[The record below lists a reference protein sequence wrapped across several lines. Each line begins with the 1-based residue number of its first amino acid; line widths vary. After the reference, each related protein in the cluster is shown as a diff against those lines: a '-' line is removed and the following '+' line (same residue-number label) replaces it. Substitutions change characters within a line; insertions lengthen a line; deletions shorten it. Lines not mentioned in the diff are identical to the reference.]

1 MAGRFFT
8 AEPPGK
14 PEVKQ
19 TSIDKNLHATVD
31 YLYSFSWGIFFSRYM
46 HDKGRFTILQGQ

>member
-14 PEVKQ
+14 PALVSIVLSSCLSNQTVGLCVAIVSGLGTGFTEVLLNEQKRV
-19 TSIDKNLHATVD
+19 K
-31 YLYSFSWGIFFSRYM
+31 
-46 HDKGRFTILQGQ
+46 